1 MPSKRQVKSV
11 SSALAQTKRPIAAD
25 VHRATDGLENF
36 VAGLGTS
43 SDKRSFT
50 GWGIVIPKQRFEL
63 EAMHRSSWSA
73 KRIVNMISDDMTG
86 TWREFA
92 FGDSDENPQLEALE
106 KAEKEL
112 CIQAKFNAGQRWAS
126 LYGGCIGVIGTRDVI
141 NPEDMAK
148 PLDVK
153 TVKKGDLKYLHILD
167 RWRCSASGPVVTDL
181 EDPAFGMPESYLI
194 AESSVVVHHTRVI
207 RFAGE
212 ELPYFEWLRNGRWD
226 DSILQHGFDAI
237 KDYESITASIATM
250 MFEANVDVI
259 KSGDITELLAS
270 NDGEA
275 KLRRRFA
282 AASTMKSYNR
292 MLLLDSDEEYEK
304 KGNQFTN
311 LRDVW
316 QQSGV
321 NLCGAYDVPM
331 TRFFGQSPGGLN
343 STGDGDLQNYYK
355 RISSDREKKLRPPLE
370 YFDEI
375 FVRSVL
381 GSVPDDYSWTFNSL
395 WETNDTDQATIDYQ
409 NAQRDQIYIMQGVVT
424 PGLAASELKQ
434 RGTYSSMSDQD
445 VNMAEELSQANQ
457 EMDEARNDAEKDQLA
472 NPDTASAEE
481 DSSAPPAG
489 KGKKKA
495 GKKKAAG
502 AS

>member
-1 MPSKRQVKSV
+1 MPKRQVKSV
-11 SSALAQTKRPIAAD
+11 ARALAQTTRPIGADAVRAAD
-25 VHRATDGLENF
+25 GLVNF
-36 VAGLGTS
+36 IAGLGTS
-43 SDKRSFT
+43 QDKRSFT
-50 GWGIVIPKQRFEL
+50 GWGIVIPKTRIEL
-63 EAMHRSSWSA
+63 EAMYRSSWSA

-92 FGDSDENPQLEALE
+92 FGDSDENPQLEALQ
-106 KAEKEL
+106 KAEKEF
-112 CIQAKFNAGQRWAS
+112 CVQAKFNSGQRWAN
-126 LYGGCIGVIGTRDVI
+126 LYGGCVGIIGTRDVS

-148 PLDVK
+148 PLNVEA
-153 TVKKGDLKYLHILD
+153 VGKGDLKYFHIID
-167 RWRCSASGPVVTDL
+167 RWRVSPSGVMVSDL
-181 EDPAFGMPESYLI
+181 EDPAFGMPETYLI
-194 AESSVVVHHTRVI
+194 AESSVIVHHTRVV

-259 KSGDITELLAS
+259 KSDNIADILST

-275 KLRRRFA
+275 KLRNRFMA
-282 AASTMKSYNR
+282 AQTMKSFNR
-292 MLLLDSDEEYEK
+292 TLLLDSGEEYEK
-304 KGNQFTN
+304 KSNQFTN
-311 LRDVW
+311 LREVW

-370 YFDEI
+370 QFDEV

-381 GSVPDDYSWTFNSL
+381 GTVPADYSWTFNSL
-395 WETNDTDQATIDYQ
+395 WETNDTDQAQIDYQ
-409 NAQRDQIYIMQGVVT
+409 NAQRDQIYIMQGVIT
-424 PGLAASELKQ
+424 PGLAASELKM
-434 RGTYSSMSDQD
+434 RGTYSSQSDED
-445 VNMAEELSQANQ
+445 VQMAVELSQQNQ
-457 EMDEARNDAEKDQLA
+457 EMDEARNDAEKDQLE
-472 NPDTASAEE
+472 NPPEPASDPE
-481 DSSAPPAG
+481 DSSAPPPG
-489 KGKKKA
+489 KKA
-495 GKKKAAG
+495 GKKAAG
-502 AS
+502 AK